1 MRKIRLAI
9 LVTVMSAAL
18 CACGR
23 ETTGTMRITDPGTSQ
38 TVSQTDA
45 EEADA
50 KTDDAGA
57 DKESMTDRANEEDS
71 ANEDASD
78 TAETTDPSWPD
89 VAELVNL
96 KGDETTVYLLAD
108 GRYMDRTS
116 TVYLYDGADTWTDE
130 AGVEWNESVH
140 DALENSDASSGR
152 NQSTSGSTESELVV
166 NDPYDL
172 YSWDEETNTY
182 IPYQQADGTAE
193 PIGRGNGW
201 YYFDKESGNYLPW

>member
-1 MRKIRLAI
+1 MRKILLAI
-9 LVTVMSAAL
+9 LVTAMSAAL
-18 CACGR
+18 CACGW
-23 ETTGTMRITDPGTSQ
+23 ETTGTMSITDSRTLQ

-45 EEADA
+45 EEVDV
-50 KTDDAGA
+50 KTDDAEA
-57 DKESMTDRANEEDS
+57 EKDSMTDSANEGDS

-78 TAETTDPSWPD
+78 TVESIDPSWPD

-96 KGDETTVYLLAD
+96 RGDETTVYLLAD

>member
-1 MRKIRLAI
+1 MRKILLAI
-9 LVTVMSAAL
+9 LVTAMSAAL
-18 CACGR
+18 CACGW
-23 ETTGTMRITDPGTSQ
+23 ETTGTTSITDPRTLQ

-45 EEADA
+45 EEVDV
-50 KTDDAGA
+50 KTDDAEA
-57 DKESMTDRANEEDS
+57 EKDSMTDSANEGDS

-78 TAETTDPSWPD
+78 TVESIDPSWPD

-96 KGDETTVYLLAD
+96 RGDETTVYLLAD

>member
-1 MRKIRLAI
+1 MRKIRLVIVVA
-9 LVTVMSAAL
+9 VMSAAL

-23 ETTGTMRITDPGTSQ
+23 ETTGVMSITEPGASQ
-38 TVSQTDA
+38 TVSQKDA

-57 DKESMTDRANEEDS
+57 DKESMTDRTNEEDS

-78 TAETTDPSWPD
+78 TVEAADPSWPD

-96 KGDETTVYLLAD
+96 RGDETTVYLLAD

-116 TVYLYDGADTWTDE
+116 TVYLYDGAGTWTDE
-130 AGVEWNESVH
+130 AGVEWNEAVH
-140 DALENSDASSGR
+140 DAMENSDVSSGGE
-152 NQSTSGSTESELVV
+152 QSISGSIESGLSV

-182 IPYQQADGTAE
+182 IPYQQAGGTAQQ
-193 PIGRGNGW
+193 IGRGNGW

>member
-1 MRKIRLAI
+1 M
-9 LVTVMSAAL
+9 
-18 CACGR
+18 
-23 ETTGTMRITDPGTSQ
+23 
-38 TVSQTDA
+38 
-45 EEADA
+45 
-50 KTDDAGA
+50 
-57 DKESMTDRANEEDS
+57 ESI
-71 ANEDASD
+71 
-78 TAETTDPSWPD
+78 DPSWPD

-96 KGDETTVYLLAD
+96 RGDETTVYLLAD

>member
-23 ETTGTMRITDPGTSQ
+23 ETTGTMRITDPGTLQ

-96 KGDETTVYLLAD
+96 RGDETTVYLLAD

-130 AGVEWNESVH
+130 AGVEWNEAVH
-140 DALENSDASSGR
+140 DALENSDISSGR

-166 NDPYDL
+166 KDPYDL

-182 IPYQQADGTAE
+182 IPYQQAGGTAE